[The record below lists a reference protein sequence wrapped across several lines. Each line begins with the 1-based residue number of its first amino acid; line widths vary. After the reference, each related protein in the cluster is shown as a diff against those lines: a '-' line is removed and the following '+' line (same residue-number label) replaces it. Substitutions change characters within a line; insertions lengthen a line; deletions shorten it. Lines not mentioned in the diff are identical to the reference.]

1 MDDAKRPSSKSVQAQ
16 QVLSFMRLQRPEQMM
31 CHGFGGALT
40 GERNCDDR
48 LLSRGIGHNRLST
61 GNAP

>member
-1 MDDAKRPSSKSVQAQ
+1 MARSPSLQDQQA
-16 QVLSFMRLQRPEQMM
+16 LSLMRLQRPEQMV
-31 CHGFGGALT
+31 CRGFGGALT